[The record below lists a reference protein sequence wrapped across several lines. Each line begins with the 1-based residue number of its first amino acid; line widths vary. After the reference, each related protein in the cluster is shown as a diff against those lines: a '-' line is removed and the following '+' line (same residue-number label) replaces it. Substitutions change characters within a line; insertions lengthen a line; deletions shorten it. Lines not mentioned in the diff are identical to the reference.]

1 MFRQVRTLL
10 IKKITIEWYLYY
22 LLSFVSVS
30 NTIGLNN
37 LIKTM
42 EDTFFLKQLGDEIL
56 LVRLTPVEIIEFYSK
71 IK

>member
-1 MFRQVRTLL
+1 MFRQVRILL
-10 IKKITIEWYLYY
+10 IKKITIEWYLYH

-30 NTIGLNN
+30 NTLGLNN
-37 LIKTM
+37 LVKTM

-56 LVRLTPVEIIEFYSK
+56 FVRLIPVEIIEFYPQ